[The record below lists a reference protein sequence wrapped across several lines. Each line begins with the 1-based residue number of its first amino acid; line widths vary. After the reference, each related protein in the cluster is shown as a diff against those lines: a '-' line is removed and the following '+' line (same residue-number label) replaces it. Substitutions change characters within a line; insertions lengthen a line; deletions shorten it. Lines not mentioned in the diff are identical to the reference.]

1 METQPRSIVQE
12 YIGSEDS
19 EEFDFS
25 KDKEET
31 TDATEVKEDEEWKI
45 IKRAEDREQRIILR
59 HLHSTTMERDI

>member
-1 METQPRSIVQE
+1 METPSRSIVQE

-31 TDATEVKEDEEWKI
+31 TDATEVKEDENGKLSRERKI
-45 IKRAEDREQRIILR
+45 ENKG
-59 HLHSTTMERDI
+59 